1 MKNSPSVATIVSIFA
16 VADARLQVLLVHRT
30 DEPESG
36 KWALPGGLW
45 DYHESLNE
53 SATRKLVQETG
64 ANNVYLEQLF
74 TSSGLGASQEMI
86 AVAYFALVD
95 AHDVRLRQEESWRPA
110 WFPVDQLPSLAFDN
124 NRLIDQA
131 VERISVKLGY
141 TNIAFG
147 LMPSE
152 FTIRELQNTYETI
165 LGSPLDRRN
174 FRRRMITT
182 DLIEPTGKVRRDG
195 AHRPAQL
202 FRFVSRDPV
211 FL

>member
-1 MKNSPSVATIVSIFA
+1 MEA
-16 VADARLQVLLVHRT
+16 
-30 DEPESG
+30 
-36 KWALPGGLW
+36 
-45 DYHESLNE
+45 
-53 SATRKLVQETG
+53 TG
-64 ANNVYLEQLF
+64 AKDVYLEQLF
-74 TSSGLGASQEMI
+74 TSSGLDASQEMI

-95 AHDVRLRQEESWRPA
+95 ANDVRLRQEESWKPA
-110 WFPVDQLPSLAFDN
+110 WFPVNELPFLAFDN

-131 VERISVKLGY
+131 VDRIRAKLGY

-147 LMPSE
+147 LLPPE

-165 LGSPLDRRN
+165 LGSSLDRRN

-182 DLIEPTGKVRRDG
+182 DLIEPTGKARRDG